1 MNCSAAILTQ
11 WRREDPDRLLQAA
24 LSQAERLAETAPQV
38 EALRAQNAW
47 LHQQV
52 EVKTKRI
59 AELQAALE
67 AAQRAAHRQAA
78 PFRIEAQKRAAAPK
92 RPGRKH
98 GHPGAFRHKPEQ
110 TDEHIEVQL
119 CSCPHCGGAQ
129 FKDQHAIEQLIED
142 IPPVRPH
149 VTRLTIYQGTCVGCG
164 QSVRANILC
173 RCHWPSARPVCTSA
187 HEPLLWLP
195 ISTRPKGFPCAKPV
209 PFCAIVSACS
219 SAPAAFLRPW
229 IGSLPK

>member
-1 MNCSAAILTQ
+1 MKITAGILRQ
-11 WRREDPDRLLQAA
+11 WHRENPARLLQAA
-24 LSQAERLAETAPQV
+24 LLQAERLTEMAP
-38 EALRAQNAW
+38 ELDALRTENAS
-47 LHQQV
+47 LHQQL

-59 AELQAALE
+59 AQLEEALQ

-78 PFRIEAQKRAAAPK
+78 PFRVEPQKRAVAPK
-92 RPGRKH
+92 RPGRKR
-98 GHPGAFRHKPEQ
+98 GHPGAFRHKPDHI
-110 TDEHIEVQL
+110 DEDIEVGL
-119 CSCPHCGGAQ
+119 CSCPHCGGTQ
-129 FKDQHAIEQLIED
+129 FKDQNAIEQLIED

-149 VTRLTIYQGTCVGCG
+149 VTRLTTYQATCVG
-164 QSVRANILC
+164 ILC
-173 RCHWPSARPVCTSA
+173 RCHWPSARPVCTSV

-219 SAPAAFLRPW
+219 LAPAAFLRPL